1 MSTGSFDIANLD
13 DNVFGSDFANDDGT
27 TGDSNTP
34 AGEQSADELDE
45 EDDESAPPP
54 GAAGKPQDQGK
65 GGDRGDLNIALKQ
78 ARESER
84 ALKAELA
91 SMRTQFSQLQTTIT
105 TQQQRDQQAAYDQQL
120 REEASLLDAED
131 IPAFLQQKENERNA
145 QLQAQ
150 NQQTNA
156 LRALN
161 LSEQFARTHL
171 EDFDAQIG
179 KVLGTKEAPAPY
191 ARALVGWAATTENPA
206 MALYELGKGFRTDA
220 EVQVLVEAGV
230 KQRLEELTRAGTNR
244 NSPPPA
250 PRLGSV
256 PAASKPGA
264 NQDPL
269 KGLKRGLASEVG
281 SPDWHRSVNS
291 LFDMTAE

>member
-13 DNVFGSDFANDDGT
+13 DNVFGSDFADDDDGT

-34 AGEQSADELDE
+34 AGEQSAEELDE
-45 EDDESAPPP
+45 EDDEGTPP

-84 ALKAELA
+84 TTKAALAQLQN
-91 SMRTQFSQLQTTIT
+91 QFSQLQTTIT
-105 TQQQRDQQAAYDQQL
+105 TQQQREQQAAYDQQL
-120 REEASLLDAED
+120 REEASQLDAED
-131 IPAFLQQKENERNA
+131 IPAFLQAKENERNA
-145 QLQAQ
+145 QLQVQ
-150 NQQTNA
+150 NQQANA
-156 LRALN
+156 LRSLN

-220 EVQVLVEAGV
+220 EVQALVDAGV

-256 PAASKPGA
+256 PAASKPGVK
-264 NQDPL
+264 QDPL
-269 KGLKRGLASEVG
+269 RGLKRGLASEVG

-291 LFDMTAE
+291 LFDMTE